1 MSETLN
7 VNVLVAAK
15 EEYTRQLVYT
25 IQQDVYE
32 ILKSI
37 FNDSQEKNIRR
48 KISYSN
54 FQLELKEVPQWTSY
68 KLDSKIKDLIKK
80 YTFLMD
86 LITAI
91 FVSHV
96 KILACV
102 RLKSDD
108 KSIKIKVPNLSTFLH
123 KLLIKCCE
131 TLYYEPQLINSEKCR
146 LIEIISIS
154 IEDTIA
160 NQIPIEYILNEYLA
174 GAFDD
179 EEPLNDLNGNA
190 NTNTNVNELNL
201 EKMPEIADEYA
212 TDNESDANSEDG
224 ECKNIPILPIKNR
237 SGFQESLKPDINK
250 EPNIDLDDISVHK
263 NENEN
268 ENENANENAN
278 ANENRVNH
286 ETKSEQILNK
296 STKIDDNSDEEYS
309 DEDISGEE
317 LSENENENENENPI
331 VKKNRS
337 LF

>member
-15 EEYTRQLVYT
+15 EEYTRQLVNT
-25 IQQDVYE
+25 IQNDVYD

-37 FNDSQEKNIRR
+37 FNDSQEKNLRR

-54 FQLELKEVPQWTSY
+54 FQAELKAVPLWTSY
-68 KLDSKIKDLIKK
+68 KLDSKIKDVIKK
-80 YTFLMD
+80 YAFLMD

-102 RLKSDD
+102 RLKSDN
-108 KSIKIKVPNLSTFLH
+108 KSIKIKVPNLNTFLH

-131 TLYYEPQLINSEKCR
+131 TLYYEPQTINFEKSR
-146 LIEIISIS
+146 VIEIISIA

-174 GAFDD
+174 GAFDEEPDEQNLQMNELEEPEMLD
-179 EEPLNDLNGNA
+179 EEVSDHESG
-190 NTNTNVNELNL
+190 
-201 EKMPEIADEYA
+201 ADSEEGEY
-212 TDNESDANSEDG
+212 
-224 ECKNIPILPIKNR
+224 KNIPILPIKNR
-237 SGFQESLKPDINK
+237 SGFEESLNTEHNIGSTNSG
-250 EPNIDLDDISVHK
+250 IDLDRNIGSENK
-263 NENEN
+263 TNENEN
-268 ENENANENAN
+268 ETEIKTEIKTKNES
-278 ANENRVNH
+278 
-286 ETKSEQILNK
+286 TLNK
-296 STKIDDNSDEEYS
+296 STKIEDNSDEEYS
-309 DEDISGEE
+309 DEDLSGEE
-317 LSENENENENENPI
+317 LSDDEDSK

>member
-15 EEYTRQLVYT
+15 DEYTRQLVNT
-25 IQQDVYE
+25 IQHDIFD

-54 FQLELKEVPQWTSY
+54 FQIELKAVPQWTSY
-68 KLDSKIKDLIKK
+68 KLDSKIKDLMKK
-80 YTFLMD
+80 YPFLMD

-102 RLKSDD
+102 RLKSDN

-123 KLLIKCCE
+123 KLIIKCCE
-131 TLYYEPQLINSEKCR
+131 TLYYEPQTINFEKYKIIELIAVA
-146 LIEIISIS
+146 ID
-154 IEDTIA
+154 DTIA

-174 GAFDD
+174 GAFDED
-179 EEPLNDLNGNA
+179 QDQV
-190 NTNTNVNELNL
+190 VNELNL
-201 EKMPEIADEYA
+201 ENPEPINDDMSGE
-212 TDNESDANSEDG
+212 ESEANSEED

-237 SGFQESLKPDINK
+237 AGFQESLNEKSLNEESLNAKSLNDESLNE
-250 EPNIDLDDISVHK
+250 EPKIECTNK
-263 NENEN
+263 NEQNNDSVPEN
-268 ENENANENAN
+268 
-278 ANENRVNH
+278 
-286 ETKSEQILNK
+286 TKLLNK
-296 STKIDDNSDEEYS
+296 SSKIDDISDEEYS

-317 LSENENENENENPI
+317 LSDEESEKT
-331 VKKNRS
+331 KKNRS

>member
-15 EEYTRQLVYT
+15 EEYTRQLVST
-25 IQQDVYE
+25 IQQDVYD

-37 FNDSQEKNIRR
+37 FNDSQEKNVRR

-54 FQLELKEVPQWTSY
+54 YQLELKEVPQWTSY
-68 KLDSKIKDLIKK
+68 KLDSKIRELVKK

-102 RLKSDD
+102 RLKSDN

-131 TLYYEPQLINSEKCR
+131 TLYYEPQIINFEKCR
-146 LIEIISIS
+146 VIEIISAA

-179 EEPLNDLNGNA
+179 EPDEIINGNGNGNGNGNEMNYLNENAMNNNMNLEREPLD
-190 NTNTNVNELNL
+190 
-201 EKMPEIADEYA
+201 DEVS
-212 TDNESDANSEDG
+212 DHESEANSEEG
-224 ECKNIPILPIKNR
+224 EYKNIPILPIKGK
-237 SGFQESLKPDINK
+237 SGLRESLTTDVVNK
-250 EPNIDLDDISVHK
+250 DLDETPGEYVSRNSDK
-263 NENEN
+263 NEIKNEIKT
-268 ENENANENAN
+268 EP
-278 ANENRVNH
+278 
-286 ETKSEQILNK
+286 ILNK
-296 STKIDDNSDEEYS
+296 STKIEDNSDEECS
-309 DEDISGEE
+309 DGDVDEDDAYLSGEE
-317 LSENENENENENPI
+317 LSDEEDSK
-331 VKKNRS
+331 VRKNRS

>member
-25 IQQDVYE
+25 IQQDIYE

-68 KLDSKIKDLIKK
+68 KLDSKIRDVIKK
-80 YTFLMD
+80 YAFLMD

-179 EEPLNDLNGNA
+179 DEPLNDINGNV
-190 NTNTNVNELNL
+190 NGNGNELNL

-237 SGFQESLKPDINK
+237 SGFQESLKPGINK
-250 EPNIDLDDISVHK
+250 EPNIDLDEISVHE

-268 ENENANENAN
+268 ENENQMSSKA
-278 ANENRVNH
+278 
-286 ETKSEQILNK
+286 KSEQILNK
-296 STKIDDNSDEEYS
+296 STKIEDNSDEEYS
-309 DEDISGEE
+309 DEEISGEE
-317 LSENENENENENPI
+317 LSDDDQNENENENPN

>member
-25 IQQDVYE
+25 IQHDLYE

-37 FNDSQEKNIRR
+37 FNDSQEKNLRR

-54 FQLELKEVPQWTSY
+54 FQLELKEVPQWTAY

-146 LIEIISIS
+146 VIEIIAVS

-179 EEPLNDLNGNA
+179 DEPINQLSDL
-190 NTNTNVNELNL
+190 TTNELNF
-201 EKMPEIADEYA
+201 EKMPDTLDEDGL
-212 TDNESDANSEDG
+212 DNESDANSEEG
-224 ECKNIPILPIKNR
+224 ECKNIPILPIKNK
-237 SGFQESLKPDINK
+237 SSFQDSLKPIVNEPNTDLDEISETENKNGNENYDIGTKK
-250 EPNIDLDDISVHK
+250 EP
-263 NENEN
+263 
-268 ENENANENAN
+268 
-278 ANENRVNH
+278 
-286 ETKSEQILNK
+286 ILNK

-317 LSENENENENENPI
+317 LSDEENENENENGNENSKI
-331 VKKNRS
+331 KKNRS

>member
-25 IQQDVYE
+25 IQQDIYE

-68 KLDSKIKDLIKK
+68 KLDSKIKDIIKK
-80 YTFLMD
+80 YAFLMD

-179 EEPLNDLNGNA
+179 DEPLNDLNGVGNV
-190 NTNTNVNELNL
+190 NVNVNELNL

-250 EPNIDLDDISVHK
+250 EPNIDLDEISVH
-263 NENEN
+263 ENEN
-268 ENENANENAN
+268 QVSTKA
-278 ANENRVNH
+278 
-286 ETKSEQILNK
+286 KSEQILNK

-309 DEDISGEE
+309 DEEISGEE
-317 LSENENENENENPI
+317 LSDDDENENENKNPN

>member
-15 EEYTRQLVYT
+15 EEYTRQLVST
-25 IQQDVYE
+25 IQQDVYD

-37 FNDSQEKNIRR
+37 FNDSQEKNVRR

-54 FQLELKEVPQWTSY
+54 YQLELKEVPQWTSY
-68 KLDSKIKDLIKK
+68 KLDSKIKDLVNK

-102 RLKSDD
+102 RLKSDN

-131 TLYYEPQLINSEKCR
+131 TLYYEPQTINFEKYR
-146 LIEIISIS
+146 VIEIISVS

-160 NQIPIEYILNEYLA
+160 NQIPIEYILNEYLS

-179 EEPLNDLNGNA
+179 EPDEPI
-190 NTNTNVNELNL
+190 NL
-201 EKMPEIADEYA
+201 ETENEHAPETLEEEIS
-212 TDNESDANSEDG
+212 DNESDANSEEG
-224 ECKNIPILPIKNR
+224 EYKNIPILPIKSR
-237 SGFQESLKPDINK
+237 SAIQESLISPPDQESAKPDIN
-250 EPNIDLDDISVHK
+250 LDDL
-263 NENEN
+263 ED
-268 ENENANENAN
+268 
-278 ANENRVNH
+278 
-286 ETKSEQILNK
+286 EQKIEPKIEPAINK
-296 STKIDDNSDEEYS
+296 STKIDDNSEEEYS

-317 LSENENENENENPI
+317 FSEDEDTK

>member
-15 EEYTRQLVYT
+15 EEYTRQLVST
-25 IQQDVYE
+25 IQHDIFD

-37 FNDSQEKNIRR
+37 FNDSQEKNVRR

-68 KLDSKIKDLIKK
+68 KLDSKIKDLVKK

-102 RLKSDD
+102 RLKSDN
-108 KSIKIKVPNLSTFLH
+108 KSIKIKVPNLNTFLH

-131 TLYYEPQLINSEKCR
+131 TLYYEPQTIHSEKFR
-146 LIEIISIS
+146 VIEIISVS

-160 NQIPIEYILNEYLA
+160 NQVPIEYILSEYLA
-174 GAFDD
+174 GAFD
-179 EEPLNDLNGNA
+179 EEPNEQINLDHDTEVEPETLDE
-190 NTNTNVNELNL
+190 NVS
-201 EKMPEIADEYA
+201 
-212 TDNESDANSEDG
+212 DNESDANSEEG
-224 ECKNIPILPIKNR
+224 EYKNIPILPIKNR
-237 SGFQESLKPDINK
+237 SAFQDSLNNLQDSEDVNLDAKKLTGAEVEYNDEMKNK
-250 EPNIDLDDISVHK
+250 NDEYKSEHK
-263 NENEN
+263 NEY
-268 ENENANENAN
+268 
-278 ANENRVNH
+278 
-286 ETKSEQILNK
+286 KSEPAIKK
-296 STKIDDNSDEEYS
+296 STKIDDISDEEYS

-317 LSENENENENENPI
+317 MSDEEDKDS

>member
-25 IQQDVYE
+25 IQQDVYN

-37 FNDSQEKNIRR
+37 FDDSQEKNLRR

-108 KSIKIKVPNLSTFLH
+108 KSIKIKVPNLNTFLH

-131 TLYYEPQLINSEKCR
+131 TLYYEPRLINSEKCR
-146 LIEIISIS
+146 VIEIIAVS

-179 EEPLNDLNGNA
+179 DEPINQLNDL
-190 NTNTNVNELNL
+190 TTNELNL
-201 EKMPEIADEYA
+201 EKMPDTLDE
-212 TDNESDANSEDG
+212 DGLDVESDANSEEG
-224 ECKNIPILPIKNR
+224 ECKNIPILPIKNK
-237 SGFQESLKPDINK
+237 SSFQDSLKPTIN
-250 EPNIDLDDISVHK
+250 EPNIDLDELSENGNGNGNG
-263 NENEN
+263 NENVVIPEIKK
-268 ENENANENAN
+268 EK
-278 ANENRVNH
+278 VLH
-286 ETKSEQILNK
+286 K
-296 STKIDDNSDEEYS
+296 STKIDDNSEEEYS

-317 LSENENENENENPI
+317 LSDDENENENEIEHENENSKI
-331 VKKNRS
+331 KKNRS

>member
-25 IQQDVYE
+25 IQQDVYN

-37 FNDSQEKNIRR
+37 FNDSQEKNLRR

-108 KSIKIKVPNLSTFLH
+108 KSIKIKVPNLNTFLH

-131 TLYYEPQLINSEKCR
+131 TLYYEPHLINSEKCR
-146 LIEIISIS
+146 VIEIIAVS

-179 EEPLNDLNGNA
+179 DEPINQLNDL
-190 NTNTNVNELNL
+190 TTNELNL
-201 EKMPEIADEYA
+201 EKMPDTLDE
-212 TDNESDANSEDG
+212 DGLDVESDANSEEG
-224 ECKNIPILPIKNR
+224 ECKNIPILPIKNK
-237 SGFQESLKPDINK
+237 SSFQDSLKPTIN
-250 EPNIDLDDISVHK
+250 EPNIDLDELSENGNGNGNGNG

-268 ENENANENAN
+268 GVIPEIKKEK
-278 ANENRVNH
+278 VLH
-286 ETKSEQILNK
+286 K
-296 STKIDDNSDEEYS
+296 STKIDDNSEEEYS

-317 LSENENENENENPI
+317 LSDDENEKNYENENSKI
-331 VKKNRS
+331 KKNRS